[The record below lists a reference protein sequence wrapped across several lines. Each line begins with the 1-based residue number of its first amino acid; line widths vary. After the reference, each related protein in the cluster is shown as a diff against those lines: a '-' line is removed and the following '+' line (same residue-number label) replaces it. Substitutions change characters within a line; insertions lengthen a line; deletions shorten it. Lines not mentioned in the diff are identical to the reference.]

1 MTITSSKAE
10 KTPSVARIF
19 HNEVRQSVNNTEDEL
34 FFSVFLPIQTTRIQK
49 DATHEVTLSGLVLKM
64 MK

>member
-10 KTPSVARIF
+10 KILALQVSFT
-19 HNEVRQSVNNTEDEL
+19 NEVRQSVNNTEDDYSCRYKTEEFKTML
-34 FFSVFLPIQTTRIQK
+34 R
-49 DATHEVTLSGLVLKM
+49 